1 MKIKLNREFMH
12 AMAIAAACSLATTLV
27 LLVLSLIS
35 WGLVFA
41 ALMILFMPI
50 AHGAIKFYK
59 KTKCIDLED
68 FFSHLIEED
77 PNKIQKEDDDYN
89 TFNW

>member
-1 MKIKLNREFMH
+1 MH
-12 AMAIAAACSLATTLV
+12 AMGIAAACSLATTLV

-41 ALMILFMPI
+41 ALMVLFMPI